1 MRAGDSVERFVPQD
15 VRDLYEVISVRG
27 AAALLHTNH
36 LELFEE
42 LLAALRAFRFPEAY
56 ALMGGGNGSRIT
68 GTFKTLFQS
77 AGWKE
82 TRIAA
87 DLLVKKYHGK
97 KLTKPVEEFM
107 LEGYVG
113 GHKIDFVKGRV
124 AVDFEWN
131 SKDQTY
137 DRDLYAARA
146 FYECGVID
154 AFVIVTRSE
163 ELNALFARL
172 GISKKYGAST
182 TWMGK
187 LLPRIDG
194 GRNGGCPVL
203 IFGIT
208 PRIVTA
214 SDPADVRAAA
224 LIDDADPEDEDD
236 A

>member
-1 MRAGDSVERFVPQD
+1 MLVPDDVERFVPE
-15 VRDLYEVISVRG
+15 DLRRTYEVISVRG

-36 LELFEE
+36 RDLFEE
-42 LLAALRAFRFPEAY
+42 LLVSLREFTFPEAY
-56 ALMGGGNGSRIT
+56 AVKAGGNGSQIT
-68 GTFKTLFQS
+68 ATFKEIFQKK
-77 AGWKE
+77 GWKE

-107 LEGYVG
+107 LEGFVG
-113 GHKIDFVKGRV
+113 GHKIDFVKDRL

-163 ELNALFARL
+163 ALDAMFARL

-187 LLPRIDG
+187 LLPRIAG
-194 GRNGGCPVL
+194 VGMAGARC
-203 IFGIT
+203 
-208 PRIVTA
+208 
-214 SDPADVRAAA
+214 
-224 LIDDADPEDEDD
+224 
-236 A
+236 

>member
-1 MRAGDSVERFVPQD
+1 MREAENVERFIPADIRD
-15 VRDLYEVISVRG
+15 VYEVISVRG

-36 LELFEE
+36 LDLLNE
-42 LLAALRAFRFPEAY
+42 LLDALRRFRFPESY
-56 ALMGGGNGSRIT
+56 AVKGGGNGSLIT
-68 GTFKTLFQS
+68 GAFKKIFQET
-77 AGWKE
+77 GWKE

-146 FYECGVID
+146 FYDCGVID
-154 AFVIVTRSE
+154 AFVIVTRSAS
-163 ELNALFARL
+163 LNALFARL

-187 LLPRIDG
+187 LTPRLEG

-203 IFGIT
+203 VFGIT
-208 PRIVTA
+208 PDIVLP
-214 SDPADVRAAA
+214 SDPDEVAAA
-224 LIDDADPEDEDD
+224 VAEPQTPLEDDDDA
-236 A
+236 